1 MSAFINEHT
10 VMGNLGKDPELRFF
24 PNGTPTLRVSI
35 ATQEHV
41 TDKETG
47 EITEVTQWHTA
58 SLIGNQAEIVAKY
71 MKKGDKLWVRGP
83 LQTRIYE
90 DERSGMSRLS
100 VIIKVQDMK
109 MIHTRTR
116 HDQKQQE
123 QAGQT
128 APAQTSKDA
137 GIVIP
142 VVDQYPESVVTTDLL
157 REGNAAASEN
167 PLDQFS

>member
-24 PNGTPTLRVSI
+24 SNGTATLRVSI
-35 ATQEHV
+35 ATQEHM
-41 TDKETG
+41 TNKETG
-47 EITEVTQWHTA
+47 EITEVIQWHTA
-58 SLIGNQAEIVAKY
+58 SLIGSQAERVAKY

-90 DERSGMSRLS
+90 DERTGMNRLS
-100 VIIKVQDMK
+100 VLIKVQDMK

-116 HDQKQQE
+116 HDAQPQE
-123 QAGQT
+123 QPEPSAAQDPVQQ
-128 APAQTSKDA
+128 PALT
-137 GIVIP
+137 
-142 VVDQYPESVVTTDLL
+142 E
-157 REGNAAASEN
+157 EN

>member
-24 PNGTPTLRVSI
+24 SNGTATLRVSI
-35 ATQEHV
+35 ATQEHM
-41 TDKETG
+41 TNKETG

-58 SLIGNQAEIVAKY
+58 SLIGSQAERVAKY

-90 DERSGMSRLS
+90 DERTGMNRLS
-100 VIIKVQDMK
+100 VLIKVQDMK

-116 HDQKQQE
+116 HDAQ
-123 QAGQT
+123 
-128 APAQTSKDA
+128 PAQQSEPSAAQD
-137 GIVIP
+137 P
-142 VVDQYPESVVTTDLL
+142 VQQPALTE
-157 REGNAAASEN
+157 EN

>member
-24 PNGTPTLRVSI
+24 ANGTPTLRVSI
-35 ATQEHV
+35 ATQEHA

-83 LQTRIYE
+83 LQTKTYE
-90 DERSGMSRLS
+90 DERTGMNRLS

-116 HDQKQQE
+116 HGAQPQERAKPTAAQDPVQQP
-123 QAGQT
+123 GLT
-128 APAQTSKDA
+128 
-137 GIVIP
+137 V
-142 VVDQYPESVVTTDLL
+142 
-157 REGNAAASEN
+157 EN

>member
-35 ATQEHV
+35 ATQEH
-41 TDKETG
+41 TTNKDTG
-47 EITEVTQWHTA
+47 EITEITQWHTA
-58 SLIGNQAEIVAKY
+58 SLIGSQAERVAKY

-83 LQTRIYE
+83 LQTKIYE

-100 VIIKVQDMK
+100 VLIRVQDMR

-116 HDQKQQE
+116 HDVQSQAQQ
-123 QAGQT
+123 A
-128 APAQTSKDA
+128 APSEVQD
-137 GIVIP
+137 P
-142 VVDQYPESVVTTDLL
+142 VQQPILKE
-157 REGNAAASEN
+157 EN

>member
-83 LQTRIYE
+83 LQTKIYE
-90 DERSGMSRLS
+90 DERTGMNKMS
-100 VIIKVQDMK
+100 VIIKVQDMR

-116 HDQKQQE
+116 HDT
-123 QAGQT
+123 QAQGQP
-128 APAQTSKDA
+128 APQAEPLPAQD
-137 GIVIP
+137 P
-142 VVDQYPESVVTTDLL
+142 VQQPALTE
-157 REGNAAASEN
+157 EN